1 MLKFGGRTIS
11 FMPYDTTYAEAG
23 THPEFLH
30 PRIRGASPHQLRTRN
45 RPTRLSLQLRSAAW
59 NDSEP
64 APSLNAV
71 RFEIVMIDRQNQA
84 ERFTLGN
91 SDKGGIGEIHR
102 TISILMHEGIEKR
115 QVVIAH
121 GGNGQG
127 AGADKLPCRAHS
139 RVLSP
144 TR

>member
-1 MLKFGGRTIS
+1 
-11 FMPYDTTYAEAG
+11 MPYDTTYAEAG

-121 GGNGQG
+121 GGQWSGRRSGQTSMPRAL
-127 AGADKLPCRAHS
+127 AGIIANEVKQFG
-139 RVLSP
+139 
-144 TR
+144 